1 MNYLWTLCCCTRH
14 ALRRFMAKNYFS
26 ATIVSQRRIEHKT
39 ARWYSNGSSYKRA
52 IITVLWIGG
61 MTRSQLFRKM
71 FRSIYSS
78 HMNEPSEF
86 FSTREDS
93 RLEVSSARGWKEFDQ
108 KSLSCL
114 PQRARVITVQAMWII
129 GKRRTHVCCTP
140 SPRARVC
147 VFLLYSLTNVPYRCL
162 AVYCISNAAN
172 ALRYTEFPFRVNPTG
187 ERNPCI
193 WNSRW
198 KKRKKEK
205 ETWNI
210 DPSSST
216 PSSSSLHFIAKSD
229 RQIETN
235 LGKKHR
241 NNDRDK
247 FSIYKNGNIE
257 CVLTRGS
264 WNTDSYEFPDGNN
277 IYPKGI
283 DEAKLALNA
292 WSRMVRA

>member
-205 ETWNI
+205 ETSI
-210 DPSSST
+210 HP
-216 PSSSSLHFIAKSD
+216 PRLLLHHLCTLLPRATDKS
-229 RQIETN
+229 RQIWGKNTEITTETN
-235 LGKKHR
+235 FPFTKMEISNVCWQEDH
-241 NNDRDK
+241 
-247 FSIYKNGNIE
+247 E
-257 CVLTRGS
+257 TRILMNFQMEITYIQRG
-264 WNTDSYEFPDGNN
+264 
-277 IYPKGI
+277 
-283 DEAKLALNA
+283 
-292 WSRMVRA
+292 

>member
-187 ERNPCI
+187 ERNPCTYLEL
-193 WNSRW
+193 SLKKK
-198 KKRKKEK
+198 KKRKRDVKHRS
-205 ETWNI
+205 I
-210 DPSSST
+210 LLDSF
-216 PSSSSLHFIAKSD
+216 FITFVLYCQD

-235 LGKKHR
+235 LRKKHR
-241 NNDRDK
+241 NNDRYK